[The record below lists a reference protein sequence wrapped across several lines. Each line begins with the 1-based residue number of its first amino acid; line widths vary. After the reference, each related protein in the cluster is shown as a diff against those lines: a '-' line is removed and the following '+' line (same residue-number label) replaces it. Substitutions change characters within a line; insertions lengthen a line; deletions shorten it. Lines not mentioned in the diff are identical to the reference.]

1 MDLNCFKKKSDLFS
15 CFDFRR
21 DVFKARTLPQYL
33 VFPVFFFFFLNLQVL
48 HLYLLVSILPC
59 FTSSLLKWQIMFYF
73 HLSISSLEYL
83 ALSNSIPEFVFTI
96 YGSFLIYNVPQMQLR
111 FPGTLM
117 QNKVFIISHS
127 FL

>member
-1 MDLNCFKKKSDLFS
+1 M
-15 CFDFRR
+15 
-21 DVFKARTLPQYL
+21 FKARTLPQYL
-33 VFPVFFFFFLNLQVL
+33 VFPVFVFFFFLNLQVL